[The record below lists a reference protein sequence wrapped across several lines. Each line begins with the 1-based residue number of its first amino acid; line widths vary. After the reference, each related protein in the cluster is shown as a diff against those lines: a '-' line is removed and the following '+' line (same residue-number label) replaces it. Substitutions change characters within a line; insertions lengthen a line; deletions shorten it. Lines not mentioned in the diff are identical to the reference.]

1 MLTNPL
7 PQMDGLLKKTKYGPE
22 YVVGKDGFM
31 MSWVSRWTDW
41 LNFDNYRGP
50 NGGSKL
56 PRQRWHLGCILL
68 KMPAISLLT
77 GLLNRDCIDAVLGVS
92 MMGTPASWTTNPLG
106 MVSHQGS
113 RASALCSGYLL
124 DTRRNSKRLQL
135 IRRLT

>member
-68 KMPAISLLT
+68 KMPAIPLLT

-106 MVSHQGS
+106 MVSRQ
-113 RASALCSGYLL
+113 ASCLLPALAICW
-124 DTRRNSKRLQL
+124 TFAE
-135 IRRLT
+135 T

>member
-1 MLTNPL
+1 
-7 PQMDGLLKKTKYGPE
+7 MDGLLKKTKYGPE
-22 YVVGKDGFM
+22 CVVGKDGFM

-56 PRQRWHLGCILL
+56 PRYRWHLGGVLL
-68 KMPAISLLT
+68 KMPARSLLT

-106 MVSHQGS
+106 MVSRQ
-113 RASALCSGYLL
+113 AS
-124 DTRRNSKRLQL
+124 
-135 IRRLT
+135 